1 MLQEPAEQAEAP
13 QEGLQRNLSVAT
25 GRKQLQ
31 NAMRTHLVWVS
42 FRQAAL
48 AGKNAHREQP
58 ELRSTVWAGQ
68 TEGTAA
74 QSTALH
80 SDGSRSQGWNHTVP
94 SASPGSS
101 HRGCEQPAPTIT
113 QLSMTHQGTQGWF
126 PTNNPGSTAN
136 PPLNHIS
143 NSNPAQTCRF

>member
-58 ELRSTVWAGQ
+58 ELRSTV
-68 TEGTAA
+68 
-74 QSTALH
+74 
-80 SDGSRSQGWNHTVP
+80 
-94 SASPGSS
+94 
-101 HRGCEQPAPTIT
+101 
-113 QLSMTHQGTQGWF
+113 
-126 PTNNPGSTAN
+126 
-136 PPLNHIS
+136 
-143 NSNPAQTCRF
+143 